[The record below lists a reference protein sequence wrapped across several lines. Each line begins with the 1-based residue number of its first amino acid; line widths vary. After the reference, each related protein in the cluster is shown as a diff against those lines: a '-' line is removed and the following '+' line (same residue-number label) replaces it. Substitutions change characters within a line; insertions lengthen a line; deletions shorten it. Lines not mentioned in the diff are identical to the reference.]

1 METGTES
8 NLKILEAQLFMN
20 HITVNLSI
28 LLTHHHVWQT
38 KNALYPFSKVEVK
51 SFTIY
56 PGNNT
61 LSIDNAVIGQIPK
74 FVTSRHF

>member
-1 METGTES
+1 MKNDTES

-20 HITVNLSI
+20 HVNPSI
-28 LLTHHHVWQT
+28 LLAHHHVLQT
-38 KNALYPFSKVEVK
+38 RKFTLPYSNVELK

-61 LSIDNAVIGQIPK
+61 ISIDNVDNYQI
-74 FVTSRHF
+74 F

>member
-8 NLKILEAQLFMN
+8 NLKILEAQLFLK
-20 HITVNLSI
+20 HIKVNQII
-28 LLTHHHVWQT
+28 LLAHHHVLQT
-38 KNALYPFSKVEVK
+38 KNALYTFSKFKVK

-61 LSIDNAVIGQIPK
+61 LPIDNAVIG
-74 FVTSRHF
+74 